1 MNPAEAVLI
10 LKEVLVANGFTPE
23 VTKAVQVLIHQV
35 ENTDAVPHEGHSE
48 GE

>member
-1 MNPAEAVLI
+1 MSPAEAVLV
-10 LKEVLVANGFTPE
+10 LKEVLVSNGFTPE
-23 VTKAVQVLIHQV
+23 VGEAVRVLIHQV